1 MQLRP
6 YQIDAVNSVFDYY
19 LSGKTGNVI
28 AALPTGTGKSLV
40 VAAIVKRALFEFPGT
55 RVLMLTHVKE
65 LIEQNYAKLKEL
77 WSSAPVGIYSASVGV
92 KQMGYPVMY
101 GGVQSLRGKADMLGE
116 VNILVIDECHLVS
129 HKDETVYVQ
138 LINDLL
144 IRNPNM
150 RVIGLT
156 ATPYRLG
163 LGLLTEGGIFDDIC
177 FDLTSRHTFNKL
189 LDDGFIS
196 PLVPRTTR
204 TLASAEGV
212 ATRGGEFVRGDLEKA
227 VDKDE
232 ITAAAVLEIIEQG
245 HNRNHCL
252 VFAAGLKHAEHI
264 VQQFEANNVPATM
277 VDGEMTSKE
286 REKRLEMFKSGEVW
300 AMVNNG
306 VLTTGFDFP
315 GIDLIAML
323 RPTKSPGLWVQ
334 MLGRGVR
341 PFPGKENC
349 MVLDFARNTERLGPI
364 NDPVLPKQSGGDG
377 TGVAPIRLC
386 EQCGTY
392 CHASIRNCPICGCEF
407 PERLDKWTTQAS
419 EAALIAPSLPELV
432 DFAVTRCTYTTHRK
446 EGMPP
451 SMKVAY
457 HCGLRTFHEYVCF
470 EHTGFALK
478 KAHQWWLKR
487 SKSVA
492 PTTVVDALE
501 MSSLLPI
508 PRTIKVWLNKKYPE
522 IMNAEI

>member
-6 YQIDAVNSVFDYY
+6 YQFDAVNAVYDYY

-28 AALPTGTGKSLV
+28 AAMPTGTGKSLV
-40 VAAIVKRALFEFPGT
+40 VAAIVKRGLFEYPGI

-77 WSSAPVGIYSASVGV
+77 WSSAPVGVYSASVGI
-92 KQMGYPVMY
+92 KQTGFPIMY
-101 GGVQSLRGKADMLGE
+101 AGVQSLRDKAHLLGH
-116 VNILVIDECHLVS
+116 IDLCVIDECHLVS
-129 HKDETVYVQ
+129 HKEETTYVK
-138 LINDLL
+138 LLNDLL
-144 IRNPNM
+144 TINPNM
-150 RVIGLT
+150 RTVGLT

-163 LGLLTEGGIFDDIC
+163 LGMLTEGGIFDDVC
-177 FDLTSRHTFNKL
+177 FDLTSRDNFNRL
-189 LDDGFIS
+189 LADGYIC
-196 PLVPRTTR
+196 PLIPRTTR
-204 TLASAEGV
+204 TLADAAGV
-212 ATRGGEFVRGDLEKA
+212 ATRGGEFVRGELEAA

-277 VDGEMTSKE
+277 VDGAMSAGE
-286 REKRLEMFKSGEVW
+286 REKRLAMFRNGEVW

-341 PFPGKENC
+341 PSDGKENC

-364 NDPVLPKQSGGDG
+364 NDPVLPKQSSGDG

-386 EQCGTY
+386 ESCGTY
-392 CHASIRNCPICGCEF
+392 CHASIRLCPICGAEF

-419 EAALIAPSLPELV
+419 SAALIAPSMPEV
-432 DFAVTRCTYTTHRK
+432 VEFPVSRVTYSMHRK

-451 SMKVAY
+451 SMKVNY
-457 HCGLRTFHEYVCF
+457 HCGLRTFHEYVCL
-470 EHTGFALK
+470 EHSGFALK
-478 KAHQWWLKR
+478 KAREWWKKR
-487 SKSVA
+487 SESTPPA
-492 PTTVVDALE
+492 TTVEALE
-501 MSSLLPI
+501 ASSLLPFPKRI
-508 PRTIKVWLNKKYPE
+508 NVWINKKYPE
-522 IMNAEI
+522 IMHAEL